1 MTKYRGIERF
11 LQEADGGLLSLIII
25 NYLRSGS
32 FIKIF
37 PIIKRNIFQRVKT
50 IWRQK
55 RCSFRRLTLGHLSIS
70 PYNQDKAVN
79 QHDGVHDIF
88 QPLGIHVVQQF
99 VAQINARRDG

>member
-1 MTKYRGIERF
+1 MIDYNK
-11 LQEADGGLLSLIII
+11 LSSQRQLHKNFP
-25 NYLRSGS
+25 NYKAKHLPES
-32 FIKIF
+32 
-37 PIIKRNIFQRVKT
+37 KT
-50 IWRQK
+50 DMAAK

-88 QPLGIHVVQQF
+88 QPLGIHVIQQF